1 MGSREFADEE
11 TFAHSFMEDV
21 LLRWNRA
28 AGEAQALHFPA
39 AEEHAYGLKEL
50 FINLSALCEHSL
62 RPIVLII
69 DEVDSAGNHQVFI
82 DFLAQLRGYYLE
94 RDRRR
99 PFSFGN
105 SGGGV

>member
-1 MGSREFADEE
+1 MVRLDNMLVQIKEKLVDRGSYFV
-11 TFAHSFMEDV
+11 MEDV

-94 RDRRR
+94 
-99 PFSFGN
+99 SN